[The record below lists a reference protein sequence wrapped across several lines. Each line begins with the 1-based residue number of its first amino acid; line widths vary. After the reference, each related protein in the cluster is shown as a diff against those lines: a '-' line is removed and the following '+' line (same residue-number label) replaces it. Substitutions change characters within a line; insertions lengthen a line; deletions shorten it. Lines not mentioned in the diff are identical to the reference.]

1 MFFSDWRSF
10 SHRPT
15 RVRRSRGLSARC
27 EALEPR
33 LQLSAT
39 PFFFSTGSPD
49 GQIATLS
56 RTASTGKLE
65 TETADD
71 FVTTLPTQ
79 ITDASFIGL
88 LVGGATP
95 ANVHDVEIELYHV
108 FPVESANPPD
118 GRVVARA
125 NSPSDNNFAAA
136 DGVAGQLSF
145 TTTALN
151 PSFHAFNSV
160 VNGINPA
167 PNQFTGGEGPVT
179 GQEVQFN
186 VHFNTPFS
194 LNANDHVFF
203 RPEVD
208 LGNAGDFLWLSAPK
222 PILSGTL
229 GAGTPFADPKTDLQT
244 WTRTD
249 GAGVLAPDWERI
261 GTDITHQG
269 PFNASFSLSGTAFTT
284 SLTSL
289 SQNAAPEG
297 SGDLAITASGSEF
310 TNQSTVLFNGQPLA
324 TSFVNAG
331 QLQATIPATLLAAEG
346 TAKITVS
353 DPQNGPSNAQAFTI
367 SENVPAVSASVSH
380 GRSLQYVTLSGNVVD
395 QALED
400 HQVRVDWGDGTTQVL
415 DLGSGKGGPFSVSHR
430 YSTRGPRMR
439 TINLTARDD
448 VGTISSTL
456 TIPVRVH
463 R

>member
-1 MFFSDWRSF
+1 M
-10 SHRPT
+10 
-15 RVRRSRGLSARC
+15 
-27 EALEPR
+27 EPR
-33 LQLSAT
+33 LQLST
-39 PFFFSTGSPD
+39 VPFFFSTGSPD

-71 FVTTLPTQ
+71 FATTLPTN

-108 FPVESANPPD
+108 FPIDSANPPD
-118 GRVVARA
+118 NRVIARA

-136 DGVAGQLSF
+136 DGALGQLTF
-145 TTTALN
+145 TTTVLN

-160 VNGINPA
+160 VNGINA
-167 PNQFTGGEGPVT
+167 KPNQFTGGEGPVT

-194 LNANDHVFF
+194 LNANDHIFF

-222 PILSGTL
+222 PIIL
-229 GAGTPFADPKTDLQT
+229 APGTPFANDLQT

-249 GAGVLAPDWERI
+249 GTGALAPDWERI
-261 GTDITHQG
+261 GTDVTHQG
-269 PFNASFSLSGTAFTT
+269 PFNASFSLTGTSFTT
-284 SLTSL
+284 SLDSL

-297 SGDLAITASGSEF
+297 SGDLAITALGSEF
-310 TNQSTVLFNGQPLA
+310 TNQSAVLFNGQPL
-324 TSFVNAG
+324 TTTFVSSG
-331 QLQATIPATLLAAEG
+331 QLQATIPAALLAVEG
-346 TAKITVS
+346 TASITVS
-353 DPQNGPSNAQAFTI
+353 DPQNGLSNAQTFSITE
-367 SENVPAVSASVSH
+367 SVPALSASVSYQ
-380 GRSLQYVTLSGNVVD
+380 GRSLQNVTLSGQVSD
-395 QALED
+395 KAIED
-400 HQVRVDWGDGTTQVL
+400 HQVRIDWGDGTVQVV
-415 DLGSGKGGPFSVSHR
+415 DLGLGRGGPFSVSHHFGKK
-430 YSTRGPRMR
+430 GPRAR
-439 TINLTARDD
+439 TINVTARDD
-448 VGTISSTL
+448 VGTFSA
-456 TIPVRVH
+456 PRQFHVRVH